1 MIPLYFHFLKFKSET
16 SISKSEF
23 DVNSFELNI
32 VWCFLIATIEIQYI
46 VYKTWE
52 QREITTRSNSA
63 YCTLREARLRRIH
76 YKEESLETISEREG
90 VDDWIYY
97 FKTEFIFKL

>member
-32 VWCFLIATIEIQYI
+32 V
-46 VYKTWE
+46 
-52 QREITTRSNSA
+52 
-63 YCTLREARLRRIH
+63 
-76 YKEESLETISEREG
+76 
-90 VDDWIYY
+90 
-97 FKTEFIFKL
+97 

>member
-32 VWCFLIATIEIQYI
+32 VWYFLIATIEIQYI
-46 VYKTWE
+46 VCKTSK
-52 QREITTRSNSA
+52 QREITTRSHSA
-63 YCTLREARLRRIH
+63 YCTLSEARPRRIH

>member
-32 VWCFLIATIEIQYI
+32 VWYVLIATIEIQYI
-46 VYKTWE
+46 VCKTSK
-52 QREITTRSNSA
+52 QREITTRSHSA
-63 YCTLREARLRRIH
+63 YCILSEARPRRIH

-97 FKTEFIFKL
+97 FKTEFIFKV